1 MLQAKVDDILD
12 RVTDPV
18 PGGVERLGGFL
29 PGKLARPSGQPQ
41 HVSFGGMVL
50 AVAPRK
56 FLRHH
61 TASAAFDASP
71 AVEKKHQKTPERD
84 ELEAPL
90 RQTIITRHRLVA
102 PRAHRL
108 GALARPH
115 RYLDGLLVGT
125 EPCAVVN
132 ESPMRIAVV

>member
-1 MLQAKVDDILD
+1 MLQSKLNDIFD

-29 PGKLARPSGQPQ
+29 PGKFARPAGQKE
-41 HVSFGGMVL
+41 HVSFGRKVL

-61 TASAAFDASP
+61 AASAALDASP
-71 AVEKKHQKTPERD
+71 AVEKKHQKAPEGD

-102 PRAHRL
+102 PRADRL
-108 GALARPH
+108 GTLTWAH
-115 RYLDGLLVGT
+115 RHLDGLLVRT
-125 EPCAVVN
+125 EPGVVID
-132 ESPMRIAVV
+132 ESPMRMAVV

>member
-1 MLQAKVDDILD
+1 
-12 RVTDPV
+12 
-18 PGGVERLGGFL
+18 
-29 PGKLARPSGQPQ
+29 
-41 HVSFGGMVL
+41 MVL

-61 TASAAFDASP
+61 AASAALDASP
-71 AVEKKHQKTPERD
+71 AVEKKHQKAPERD

-90 RQTIITRHRLVA
+90 RQAIVTRHRLFA

-108 GALARPH
+108 GALAWPH
-115 RYLDGLLVGT
+115 RHLDGLLVGT
-125 EPCAVVN
+125 ETGVVVD